1 MKKNNCGG
9 VAGSERG
16 AGSSLI
22 GLPRGERGALT
33 GHVDVVVGRTG
44 PAPGLAAHQIREER
58 ETERHRERKRK
69 RDS

>member
-1 MKKNNCGG
+1 MDEDKYGG
-9 VAGSERG
+9 VGRER
-16 AGSSLI
+16 ARPGSSLI
-22 GLPRGERGALT
+22 GLPGGERGALT
-33 GHVDVVVGRTG
+33 GHVDAVVGRTG